1 MRTPSKVKFTA
12 HLDRPVTTL
21 QAATMAKKI
30 HQYTLDND
38 LGHGD
43 PYFDVLVEN
52 TENGERASVLIN
64 PGLAEDGII
73 DKLRKAQGMVGA

>member
-12 HLDRPVTTL
+12 HTDRPVITR

-30 HQYTLDND
+30 HQYTLDHD

-43 PYFDVLVEN
+43 PFFLVLVEN
-52 TENGERASVLIN
+52 TENSERASVLIN
-64 PGLAEDGII
+64 AGLAEDGIV
-73 DKLRKAQGMVGA
+73 DKLRKVQGMVGA

>member
-12 HLDRPVTTL
+12 HLDRPVITL

-30 HQYTLDND
+30 HQYTLDHD

-52 TENGERASVLIN
+52 TENGERASVLITLR
-64 PGLAEDGII
+64 LAADGIV
-73 DKLRKAQGMVGA
+73 DKLRKAQGVVGA

>member
-12 HLDRPVTTL
+12 HLDRPVVTL

-30 HQYTLDND
+30 HQYTLDHD

-43 PYFDVLVEN
+43 AYFDVLVEN
-52 TENGERASVLIN
+52 SETQDATSVIIN

-73 DKLRKAQGMVGA
+73 DKLRKAQGVVGA

>member
-12 HLDRPVTTL
+12 HTDRPVIAL
-21 QAATMAKKI
+21 QAATMAKKL
-30 HQYTLDND
+30 HQYTLDHD

-64 PGLAEDGII
+64 PGLAEDGIV
-73 DKLRKAQGMVGA
+73 DKIRKAQEVVGA